1 MLTILK
7 QTKGEKKMKET
18 MITLRVTKLEREHLK
33 QKAKEAGFKTVS
45 EYIRVKV
52 GLNV

>member
-1 MLTILK
+1 MNPK
-7 QTKGEKKMKET
+7 PKKPSYET
-18 MITLRVTKLEREHLK
+18 MITMRVTKLEREHLK